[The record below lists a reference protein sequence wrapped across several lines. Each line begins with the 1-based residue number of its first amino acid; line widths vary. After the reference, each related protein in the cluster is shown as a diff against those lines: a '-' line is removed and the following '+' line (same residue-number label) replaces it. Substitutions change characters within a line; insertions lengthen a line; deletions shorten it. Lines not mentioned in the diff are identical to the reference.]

1 MIAVLRPQRDL
12 PMKLP
17 SLLTGLAL
25 ALVGICA
32 AADGVKLGNIT
43 IAHPIARATAP
54 GQPTGGAFLTLENHG
69 ADDRLL
75 SVSSAVSKSV
85 ELHSMAMQGDVMRMR
100 EVNAID
106 LPAGKTVELKPGG
119 LHIMLVGLK
128 APLKAGERF
137 AMKLRFEKAGEVTID
152 VPVEAV
158 GTPRR

>member
-1 MIAVLRPQRDL
+1 
-12 PMKLP
+12 
-17 SLLTGLAL
+17 
-25 ALVGICA
+25 
-32 AADGVKLGNIT
+32 
-43 IAHPIARATAP
+43 
-54 GQPTGGAFLTLENHG
+54 
-69 ADDRLL
+69 
-75 SVSSAVSKSV
+75 
-85 ELHSMAMQGDVMRMR
+85 MAMQGDVMRMR

-158 GTPRR
+158 GTPKR